1 MRRQRN
7 SGSVI
12 PILLVLLAL
21 AGAGFAAYWF
31 YFRKHEEK
39 PQYQTVTVKKGEVV
53 QAVTATGTLHAVISV
68 EVGSQ
73 ISGIIKTLHADFNTN
88 VKSGQ
93 VIAQLDPATYEAI
106 ANQNDGELANAQANL
121 ELATLNEKRKRE
133 LVSENAAP
141 QADLDKAVA
150 DLHQA
155 EATVKIKQA
164 VLQKSKIDLARCTI
178 TAPVDGVVI
187 ERKVDVGQTV
197 AATMTAPVLFTIAN
211 DLAKMQIEANVSE
224 ADIGG
229 VKVGQTASFL
239 VDAFPGR
246 TFEGKVQ
253 MVRYAPITVENVV
266 TYVTIIEVSNPKLEL
281 RPGMTANVSIVLAKR
296 ENTITV
302 SNAALRFKPA
312 PAGGSGSGSGAEG
325 RPRSSEGEGKSRGG
339 HHKDKEEAPESAVTK
354 RKVYVL
360 ENEEPK
366 ALEIETGITDG
377 VLTEVISGLNEGQ
390 EVVTSAYTPA
400 SGSSSPTMG
409 SPFGGGG
416 PPRR

>member
-1 MRRQRN
+1 MT
-7 SGSVI
+7 V
-12 PILLVLLAL
+12 LVVFLAL

-31 YFRKHEEK
+31 YFKPKDEK
-39 PQYQTVTVKKGEVV
+39 PQYQTVAAKRADVI
-53 QAVTATGTLHAVISV
+53 QAVTASGTLHAVISV

-73 ISGIIKTLHADFNTN
+73 ISGIIRTLHADFNTN

-106 ANQNDGELANAQANL
+106 ANQNDGELASAQANL

-141 QADLDKAVA
+141 QADLDKALA

-155 EATVKIKQA
+155 QATVKIKQA
-164 VLQKSKIDLARCTI
+164 ILQKSKIDLARCTI

-296 ENTITV
+296 EDAISV

-312 PAGGSGSGSGAEG
+312 PAAGAESKG
-325 RPRSSEGEGKSRGG
+325 RSSDGEAKGRGPRG
-339 HHKDKEEAPESAVTK
+339 MEEPEVTVSK

-360 ENEEPK
+360 ENGEPK
-366 ALEIETGITDG
+366 PVEIETGITDG
-377 VLTEVISGLNEGQ
+377 VITEVLSGLNENQ
-390 EVVTSAYTPA
+390 EVITSMYTPSTTSAA
-400 SGSSSPTMG
+400 PTMG
-409 SPFGGGG
+409 SPFGA

>member
-1 MRRQRN
+1 M
-7 SGSVI
+7 
-12 PILLVLLAL
+12 LLVLLAL
-21 AGAGFAAYWF
+21 AGAGFAVYWF
-31 YFRKHEEK
+31 YFQKKDEK
-39 PQYQTVTVKKGEVV
+39 PQYQTVSVKKGEVV

-88 VKSGQ
+88 VKAGQ
-93 VIAQLDPATYEAI
+93 IIAQLDPATYEAI
-106 ANQNDGELANAQANL
+106 ANQNEGELASAQANL
-121 ELATLNEKRKRE
+121 ELATLNEQRKRE

-229 VKVGQTASFL
+229 IKVGQTASFL

-266 TYVTIIEVSNPKLEL
+266 TYVTIIEVANPKLEL

-296 ENTITV
+296 EETLAV

-312 PAGGSGSGSGAEG
+312 PAAGAGAEG
-325 RPRSSEGEGKSRGG
+325 KPRGSEGEGKGKGG
-339 HHKDKEEAPESAVTK
+339 HRKDKDKEEAPESAVAK

-360 ENEEPK
+360 ENGEPK

-377 VLTEVISGLNEGQ
+377 VITEVVSGLNENQ

-400 SGSSSPTMG
+400 SSASTPAMG
-409 SPFGGGG
+409 SPFGGG

>member
-1 MRRQRN
+1 M
-7 SGSVI
+7 
-12 PILLVLLAL
+12 LLVFLVL
-21 AGAGFAAYWF
+21 AGAGFAVYWF
-31 YFRKHEEK
+31 YFQKKEEK
-39 PQYQTVTVKKGEVV
+39 TQYQTVPVKKGELV
-53 QAVTATGTLHAVISV
+53 QAVTASGTLHAVISV

-73 ISGIIKTLHADFNTN
+73 ISGIIKTLHADFNTA
-88 VKSGQ
+88 VKAGQ

-106 ANQNDGELANAQANL
+106 ANQNEGELDNARANL

-133 LVSENAAP
+133 LVSQNAAP
-141 QADLDKAVA
+141 QADLDKALA

-178 TAPVDGVVI
+178 MAPVDGVVI

-229 VKVGQTASFL
+229 IKVGQTAAFI

-266 TYVTIIEVSNPKLEL
+266 SYVTIIEVANPKLEL

-296 ENTITV
+296 EDTVAV

-312 PAGGSGSGSGAEG
+312 PAVGAEG
-325 RPRSSEGEGKSRGG
+325 KPRGGEGNGGGNSKGKRSRS
-339 HHKDKEEAPESAVTK
+339 KDKGESPDAAIAK
-354 RKVYVL
+354 RRVYVL
-360 ENEEPK
+360 ENGEPK

-390 EVVTSAYTPA
+390 EVITSAFTPSPSA
-400 SGSSSPTMG
+400 SAPAMG
-409 SPFGGGG
+409 SPFGSGS
-416 PPRR
+416 RR

>member
-1 MRRQRN
+1 MRRPRQ
-7 SGSVI
+7 SGSILPV
-12 PILLVLLAL
+12 LLVFLVL
-21 AGAGFAAYWF
+21 AGAGFAVYWF
-31 YFRKHEEK
+31 YFQKKDEK
-39 PQYQTVTVKKGEVV
+39 TQYQTVPVKKGDVI
-53 QAVTATGTLHAVISV
+53 QAVTASGTLHAVISV

-73 ISGIIKTLHADFNTN
+73 ISGIIKTLHADFNTS
-88 VKSGQ
+88 VKAGQ

-106 ANQNDGELANAQANL
+106 ANQNEGELDNAKANL

-229 VKVGQTASFL
+229 VKVGQTATFI

-266 TYVTIIEVSNPKLEL
+266 TYVTIIEVANPKLEL

-296 ENTITV
+296 EDAVAV
-302 SNAALRFKPA
+302 SNAALRFKPPA
-312 PAGGSGSGSGAEG
+312 PAAVAEG
-325 RPRSSEGEGKSRGG
+325 KPRSGEGEGKGKGSRS
-339 HHKDKEEAPESAVTK
+339 KDKEEAPEVAIAK

-360 ENEEPK
+360 ENGEPK
-366 ALEIETGITDG
+366 AVEIETGITDG
-377 VLTEVISGLNEGQ
+377 VLTEVISGLHEGQ
-390 EVVTSAYTPA
+390 EVITSAFTP
-400 SGSSSPTMG
+400 SSTSSAPAMG
-409 SPFGGGG
+409 SPFGGG

>member
-12 PILLVLLAL
+12 PLLLVLLAL
-21 AGAGFAAYWF
+21 AGAGVAVYWF
-31 YFRKHEEK
+31 YFKKQDEK
-39 PQYQTVTVKKGEVV
+39 PQFQTVPVKKGDVV

-106 ANQNDGELANAQANL
+106 SNQNEGELASAQANL

-133 LVSENAAP
+133 LVLENAAP

-229 VKVGQTASFL
+229 VKVGQIASFL

-266 TYVTIIEVSNPKLEL
+266 TYVTIIEVANPKLEL

-296 ENTITV
+296 EDVITV

-312 PAGGSGSGSGAEG
+312 PAAGADG
-325 RPRSSEGEGKSRGG
+325 RTRSSKGEAKGKDKDKGG
-339 HHKDKEEAPESAVTK
+339 QHKDKEDAPEASVAK
-354 RKVYVL
+354 RTVHVL
-360 ENEEPK
+360 ENGEPK
-366 ALEIETGITDG
+366 PVEIETGITDG
-377 VLTEVISGLNEGQ
+377 VITEVITGLKEDQ
-390 EVVTSAYTPA
+390 EVVTSVYT
-400 SGSSSPTMG
+400 SGAAAAAPSMG
-409 SPFGGGG
+409 SPFGGA
-416 PPRR
+416 PRR

>member
-1 MRRQRN
+1 ML
-7 SGSVI
+7 V
-12 PILLVLLAL
+12 VLLAL
-21 AGAGFAAYWF
+21 GGAGYAAYWF
-31 YFRKHEEK
+31 YFQKKDEK
-39 PQYQTVTVKKGEVV
+39 PQYQTIPAKRGDVI

-73 ISGIIKTLHADFNTN
+73 ISGIIKTLFADFNTS
-88 VKSGQ
+88 VKAGQ
-93 VIAQLDPATYEAI
+93 VIAQLDPATYDAI
-106 ANQNDGELANAQANL
+106 ANQNEGELANAQANL
-121 ELATLNEKRKRE
+121 ELATLNERRKSE
-133 LVSENAAP
+133 LVKENAAP

-155 EATVKIKQA
+155 QATVKIKEA

-229 VKVGQTASFL
+229 VKAGQIATFL

-296 ENTITV
+296 EDVITV
-302 SNAALRFKPA
+302 SNAALRFKPT
-312 PAGGSGSGSGAEG
+312 PAVGVEVHARSGN
-325 RPRSSEGEGKSRGG
+325 GETRSRGPRN
-339 HHKDKEEAPESAVTK
+339 KEAPEVAVSK
-354 RKVYVL
+354 RKVHVL
-360 ENEEPK
+360 DSGEPK
-366 ALEIETGITDG
+366 PVQIETGITDG
-377 VLTEVISGLNEGQ
+377 VITEVTSGLDEGQ
-390 EVVTSAYTPA
+390 EVVTSMFTPGATA
-400 SGSSSPTMG
+400 SPSMG
-409 SPFGGGG
+409 SPFGGA
-416 PPRR
+416 PRR

>member
-1 MRRQRN
+1 ML
-7 SGSVI
+7 V
-12 PILLVLLAL
+12 VLLAL
-21 AGAGFAAYWF
+21 GGAGYAAYWF
-31 YFRKHEEK
+31 YFQKKDEK
-39 PQYQTVTVKKGEVV
+39 PQYQTIPVKRGDVI

-73 ISGIIKTLHADFNTN
+73 ISGIIKTLFADFNTS
-88 VKSGQ
+88 VKAGQ
-93 VIAQLDPATYEAI
+93 VIAQLDPATYDAI
-106 ANQNDGELANAQANL
+106 ANQNEGELANAQANL
-121 ELATLNEKRKRE
+121 ELATLNERRKSE
-133 LVSENAAP
+133 LVKENAAP

-155 EATVKIKQA
+155 QATVKIKEA

-229 VKVGQTASFL
+229 VKAGQIATFL

-296 ENTITV
+296 EDVITV
-302 SNAALRFKPA
+302 SNAALRFKPT
-312 PAGGSGSGSGAEG
+312 PAVGEEG
-325 RPRSSEGEGKSRGG
+325 RARGSDGETRSKGPR
-339 HHKDKEEAPESAVTK
+339 HKDTAESAVSK
-354 RKVYVL
+354 RKVHVL
-360 ENEEPK
+360 DSGEPK
-366 ALEIETGITDG
+366 PVQIETGITDG
-377 VLTEVISGLNEGQ
+377 VITEVISGLDEGQ
-390 EVVTSAYTPA
+390 EVVTSMFTPGA
-400 SGSSSPTMG
+400 TASSSMG
-409 SPFGGGG
+409 SPFGGA
-416 PPRR
+416 PRR